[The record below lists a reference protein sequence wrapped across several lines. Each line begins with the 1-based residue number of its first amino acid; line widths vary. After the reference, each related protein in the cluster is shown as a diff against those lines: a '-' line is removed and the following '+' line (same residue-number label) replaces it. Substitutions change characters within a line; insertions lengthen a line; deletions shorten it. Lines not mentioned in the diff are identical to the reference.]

1 MSPGRRRGA
10 FLESAAP
17 RAADPGEGPGA
28 VHQWHL
34 WGPQGAVEGA
44 WIVWGWPLNR
54 WRRFLGYLWAF
65 FLVNCCDVWCFFVF
79 VE

>member
-44 WIVWGWPLNR
+44 WIVWGWP
-54 WRRFLGYLWAF
+54 FKSMA
-65 FLVNCCDVWCFFVF
+65 
-79 VE
+79 